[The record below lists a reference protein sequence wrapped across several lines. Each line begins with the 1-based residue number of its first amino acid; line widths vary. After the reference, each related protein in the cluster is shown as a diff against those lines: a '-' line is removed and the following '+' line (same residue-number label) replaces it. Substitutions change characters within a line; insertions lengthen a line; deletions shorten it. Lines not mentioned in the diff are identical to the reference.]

1 MAVLIFLQYTG
12 AILGVLGSLLVT
24 SRDQGRR
31 LSAFQLWFVSN
42 TCLIA
47 YFVYTKQWGLLGMN
61 FVYLCTTIVGL
72 YNNRPRK
79 DQADE
84 GIR

>member
-1 MAVLIFLQYTG
+1 MAVLTFLQYAG

-42 TCLIA
+42 VCLIT
-47 YFVYTKQWGLLGMN
+47 YFVITKQWGLMGMN